1 MITIDLAGEVAWVTG
16 GASGIGRATSEML
29 AAAGATVVALDVAA
43 PVTPSEAVAPAPR
56 GVARVRLDVRDT
68 AMVDRVATA
77 LVARGLE
84 PTILVNGAGITRD
97 QVVWKLTDE
106 LWDAVVDVNLTGAFR
121 LTRAC
126 APLMRR
132 RGRGAIVNIASINA
146 LRGKFGQANYAAS
159 KGGLIAFTRTV
170 ARELARFGIR
180 VNAVA
185 PGFIET
191 PMTAALPP
199 AVRAQAEA
207 EVVLGRL
214 GRPDDVAHA
223 VVFLVSPLAAHITGH
238 VLVVDG
244 GQTA

>member
-1 MITIDLAGEVAWVTG
+1 MAIAIDLSGEVAWVTG
-16 GASGIGRATSEML
+16 GASGIGRATASTL
-29 AAAGATVVALDVAA
+29 ARAGARVVALDVAA
-43 PVTPSEAVAPAPR
+43 PDEDDATAGVTP
-56 GVARVRLDVRDT
+56 VRLDVRDA
-68 AMVDRVATA
+68 AMVARVTA
-77 LVARGLE
+77 ELVARGLE
-84 PTILVNGAGITRD
+84 PSVLVNGAGITRD

-106 LWDAVVDVNLTGAFR
+106 MWAAVLDVNLTGAFR

-126 APLMRR
+126 APLMRQ

-146 LRGKFGQANYAAS
+146 LRGKVGQANYAAS
-159 KGGLIAFTRTV
+159 KGGLIAFTKTV

-185 PGFIET
+185 PGFVDT

-207 EVVLGRL
+207 EVLLGRL

-223 VVFLVSPLAAHITGH
+223 VLFLVSPLAAHVTGH

-244 GQTA
+244 GQTV